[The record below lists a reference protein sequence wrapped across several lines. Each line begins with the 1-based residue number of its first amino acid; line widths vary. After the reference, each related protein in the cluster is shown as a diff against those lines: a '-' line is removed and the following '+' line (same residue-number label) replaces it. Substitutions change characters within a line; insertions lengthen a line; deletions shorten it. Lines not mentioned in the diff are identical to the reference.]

1 MKQRKPIDM
10 TASQTDETTN
20 QYLIAWAI
28 RNMVQMLED
37 PESVEHSDDGKV
49 SIIVD
54 ETLWN
59 QYIIDR
65 DMLVEF
71 HARRY

>member
-1 MKQRKPIDM
+1 MKRQPIDM
-10 TASQTDETTN
+10 TASQTSETAN
-20 QYLIAWAI
+20 QYLAQGAI
-28 RNMVQMLED
+28 KNVLCMLED
-37 PESVEHSDDGKV
+37 PESVEHSGDGTV

>member
-1 MKQRKPIDM
+1 MKRQPIDM
-10 TASQTDETTN
+10 TASQTSETAN
-20 QYLIAWAI
+20 QYLAQGAI
-28 RNMVQMLED
+28 KNVLCML
-37 PESVEHSDDGKV
+37 DGKV

>member
-28 RNMVQMLED
+28 RNLVQMLED
-37 PESVEHSDDGKV
+37 PESVEHSGDGRV

>member
-10 TASQTDETTN
+10 TASQTSETAN
-20 QYLIAWAI
+20 QYLAQGAI
-28 RNMVQMLED
+28 KNVLCMLED
-37 PESVEHSDDGKV
+37 PESVEHSGDGRV

>member
-20 QYLIAWAI
+20 QYLMMYAI
-28 RNMVQMLED
+28 ENVLCMLED

-59 QYIIDR
+59 QYVNDR
-65 DMLVEF
+65 DILE
-71 HARRY
+71 RI

>member
-37 PESVEHSDDGKV
+37 PESVAHSGDGRV

>member
-1 MKQRKPIDM
+1 MTRKPIDM

-59 QYIIDR
+59 QYVNDR
-65 DMLVEF
+65 DILE
-71 HARRY
+71 RI

>member
-1 MKQRKPIDM
+1 MTRKPIDM